1 MTSLGARFEG
11 FVVTYIPFRP
21 RTFVITQV
29 ALGFINAMKLQA
41 LQDCDEHM
49 TSYTF
54 TDTEYE
60 DSEIRIRVQ
69 AVAGAAQ
76 EELVR
81 CNILYAIKSLAIHQL
96 NQRLYGAKFTELK
109 HGQLLYRGVLDDRG
123 DVPWLERPGNASA
136 EPSET
141 VTREKR
147 ALSSQVSDATNFTT
161 TILTIPGSNDVEYQI
176 EFNIHGRPISNVSI
190 FSAILE
196 FMMVLAQQDSH
207 DSILAD
213 RQMTSTDS
221 SWIFVTHE
229 SQSRFSLQV
238 FQLLAIL
245 EAAARNAVFRR
256 RYEEMTFNFFIN
268 REIVAWGCVT
278 APVSSRRW
286 CGGMR

>member
-1 MTSLGARFEG
+1 MTNLGARFEG
-11 FVVTYIPFRP
+11 FVVTCIPFRP
-21 RTFVITQV
+21 RTLVITQV

-141 VTREKR
+141 VEKR

-176 EFNIHGRPISNVSI
+176 GFDIHGRPIRNVSI

-196 FMMVLAQQDSH
+196 FMMVLAQRNSH
-207 DSILAD
+207 DSIVAD
-213 RQMTSTDS
+213 MTSTDS

-229 SQSRFSLQV
+229 SQSRFPLQV

-256 RYEEMTFNFFIN
+256 RYEEMTFTFFIN
-268 REIVAWGCVT
+268 GEIVARGCVT
-278 APVSSRRW
+278 APVWSRRW

>member
-1 MTSLGARFEG
+1 MTSLDARFEG
-11 FVVTYIPFRP
+11 FVVTCIPFRP

-54 TDTEYE
+54 TETEYE
-60 DSEIRIRVQ
+60 VSEIRIGVQ
-69 AVAGAAQ
+69 AVARAAQ

-81 CNILYAIKSLAIHQL
+81 CNILYAIKSLAIYQL
-96 NQRLYGAKFTELK
+96 NQRLYGAIFTERK

-161 TILTIPGSNDVEYQI
+161 TIFTIPGSDDVDYQI
-176 EFNIHGRPISNVSI
+176 EFDFHGRPISNVSI
-190 FSAILE
+190 FSTILE

-229 SQSRFSLQV
+229 SQSRFPLQV

-256 RYEEMTFNFFIN
+256 RYEEMTFYFFIN
-268 REIVAWGCVT
+268 GEIVARGCVT
-278 APVSSRRW
+278 MPIPSRRW
-286 CGGMR
+286 CEGMR